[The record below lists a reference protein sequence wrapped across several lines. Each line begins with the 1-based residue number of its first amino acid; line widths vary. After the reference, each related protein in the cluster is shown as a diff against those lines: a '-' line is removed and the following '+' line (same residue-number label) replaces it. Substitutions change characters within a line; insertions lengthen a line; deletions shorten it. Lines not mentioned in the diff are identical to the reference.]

1 MNKME
6 IKNEYKYLIGRKIR
20 GFKVSDDPKNRY
32 NHFMDNV
39 IGKIGEIFYVSGDYI
54 HVIFDND
61 NRWNYPLPEA
71 LEFIVEETPE
81 NTQISAPNYY
91 GDKDSPYEAIKVIN
105 AWGLDFSLGNVVKY
119 IARAGK
125 KENNTELSDLLK
137 AKDYLEN
144 KINLIK
150 NGTI

>member
-1 MNKME
+1 MKMNTTE
-6 IKNEYKYLIGRKIR
+6 IKPNL
-20 GFKVSDDPKNRY
+20 D
-32 NHFMDNV
+32 
-39 IGKIGEIFYVSGDYI
+39 
-54 HVIFDND
+54 
-61 NRWNYPLPEA
+61 
-71 LEFIVEETPE
+71 T
-81 NTQISAPNYY
+81 NYY

>member
-1 MNKME
+1 MKT
-6 IKNEYKYLIGRKIR
+6 KNEYKYLIGRKIR
-20 GFKVSDDPKNRY
+20 GFKFSADHKVEY
-32 NHFMDNV
+32 NPLMDNV
-39 IGKIGEIFYVSGDYI
+39 IGKIGGVVDRREDYI
-54 HVIFDND
+54 TVIFDND
-61 NRWNYPLPEA
+61 TIWDYPIPLA

-81 NTQISAPNYY
+81 KTQISAPNYY
-91 GDKDSPYEAIKVIN
+91 GDKDSPYEVIKVIN
-105 AWGLDFSLGNVVKY
+105 AWDLDFSLGNVVKY

-125 KENNTELSDLLK
+125 KQNNTELSDLLK